1 MTPREH
7 RLLLL
12 VAFLCLVLLILSAWR
27 NLGALK
33 SGEVVAQ
40 MNVTSGE
47 PS

>member
-7 RLLLL
+7 RLLLI
-12 VAFLCLVLLILSAWR
+12 VAFLCLILLILSAWR